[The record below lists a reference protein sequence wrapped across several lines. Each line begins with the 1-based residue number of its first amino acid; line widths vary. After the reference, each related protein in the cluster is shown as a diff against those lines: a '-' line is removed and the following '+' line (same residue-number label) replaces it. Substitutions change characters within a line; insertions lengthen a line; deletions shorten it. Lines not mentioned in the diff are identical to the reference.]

1 MKTLMELNIHTA
13 IRIVLKNENKMKA
26 THMDIRKKAILM
38 VIHKRVMDMRD
49 TTILT
54 TTTPTA

>member
-1 MKTLMELNIHTA
+1 MDLNIHTA
-13 IRIVLKNENKMKA
+13 ISMVLKNENKMKA
-26 THMDIRKKAILM
+26 THMDIRKKVIIM
-38 VIHKRVMDMRD
+38 VIHKKVMDMRD